1 MAVLFV
7 HIVWVPA
14 PVVPATVQQM
24 LLPGQALKSMQ
35 SVIGPPSLPPPPPA
49 PLLLLPP
56 LALPLL
62 PPLEP
67 PLPLLAPASGLPEL
81 LVEPPHAMASDV
93 AAADARAAMR
103 IFLIGF
109 MRAGRVHEACPA

>member
-1 MAVLFV
+1 VAVLFV

-35 SVIGPPSLPPPPPA
+35 SVTGPPSLRPPPPL
-49 PLLLLPP
+49 LLLLPP
-56 LALPLL
+56 LPLPLL

-93 AAADARAAMR
+93 AAADASAARR